1 MTFTWKNDLACVFIA
16 QHKPWKS
23 TMWAQG
29 NYSKSTLKQ
38 SGAWTCP
45 IIFKSNCIS
54 LPFPVTLLLSLVSA
68 ISTRNVFHV
77 FLVLLMCL
85 PPLGMK
91 KEKQVWVVILS
102 QNMIYWQ
109 VISSCHTW
117 VKVMLESQFIFS
129 DSFSD
134 ETPIILMFPQIFMSK
149 RKVSSGCLWT
159 QLRCTA
165 MSHGSV
171 RRQKVFH
178 KYPKLNKIINVTNSY
193 LWGQFP
199 CLSLWE
205 PPLPKL
211 LFFLHETKTVSGY
224 LFVIPN
230 SHVGGL
236 R

>member
-1 MTFTWKNDLACVFIA
+1 MERESVQSSSKVIA
-16 QHKPWKS
+16 
-23 TMWAQG
+23 
-29 NYSKSTLKQ
+29 
-38 SGAWTCP
+38 
-45 IIFKSNCIS
+45 F
-54 LPFPVTLLLSLVSA
+54 LSLSQ
-68 ISTRNVFHV
+68 SLFFYLSCLQ
-77 FLVLLMCL
+77 FLPAMFFMSFL
-85 PPLGMK
+85 
-91 KEKQVWVVILS
+91 
-102 QNMIYWQ
+102 
-109 VISSCHTW
+109 
-117 VKVMLESQFIFS
+117 
-129 DSFSD
+129 SFSCLYLHLGWKKKTGMSSHTVSKYD
-134 ETPIILMFPQIFMSK
+134 ILTGYFLLPYLGKSHAWVPVYLFRFVFRWNTYHFDVSTNIYVK
-149 RKVSSGCLWT
+149 RKVSSDCLWT

-205 PPLPKL
+205 PPLLKL

-236 R
+236 RYRWCLIMK